1 MEDVP
6 DIEELVRRYSTSSA
20 EEKSNIEN
28 NVIEA
33 YTPLVHKIANKYK
46 NASRNGASD
55 LQDRIQDGYQG
66 LLQAIRTYDP
76 NSGVKFLTYAFFCVR
91 QSVFFG
97 VRDINT
103 AANSKAYTY
112 SKLQRYKKE
121 KAELQNQL
129 GRVPSVREISLK
141 TGWRVKTI
149 LTYERYMCD
158 TLSLSNSETLDS
170 AYPKEWENQ
179 KNICSSHLIF

>member
-55 LQDRIQDGYQG
+55 LQDRIQDCYQG
-66 LLQAIRTYDP
+66 LLQAIRTYNPDLE
-76 NSGVKFLTYAFFCVR
+76 VKFMTYAFGYVR
-91 QSVFFG
+91 KAVYFG
-97 VRDINT
+97 IRNINCSGG
-103 AANSKAYTY
+103 AKAYTN
-112 SKLQRYKKE
+112 SKMQKYRRIKKE
-121 KAELQNQL
+121 LSLRL
-129 GRVPSVREISLK
+129 GRVPSASELSLE
-141 TGWRVKTI
+141 TGWRINTV
-149 LTYERYMCD
+149 LAYERYLQD
-158 TLSLSNSETLDS
+158 EVILGDSE
-170 AYPKEWENQ
+170 
-179 KNICSSHLIF
+179 